1 MKIQLTCWTLA
12 LALAG
17 CGGSKP
23 AAQTPPAEPPA
34 TTAKP
39 TLTQAQCEAQSGHVV
54 GDIGDGAVHRPDYV
68 CPSGKP
74 PVGTI
79 APEAG
84 APMAVEGSVC
94 CP

>member
-1 MKIQLTCWTLA
+1 MKIQSTCWSLA
-12 LALAG
+12 LALAA

-23 AAQTPPAEPPA
+23 APSEPPA
-34 TTAKP
+34 PAPTTARQ

-74 PVGTI
+74 PVATI